1 MITEEGRTKS
11 TIWEVAHRPKTL
23 SELVT
28 YPALRKRLE
37 MYVKEEDFPHI
48 CLHGGTG
55 TGKTTIANI
64 LATSSETIERE
75 FYECGKLDKK
85 EVKKI
90 SSLSSNA
97 PLYLF
102 NKKRRCIIMDEFT
115 DLGLGDQKKFG
126 TTFEYENV
134 GSRYILTTNEI
145 GKVQPMIASR
155 CQLIPTNICQVNE
168 KNKLVFYDHTELTL
182 NDWKEQLRNRGLQV
196 LQKEVEWG
204 RIERYDEGVIDK
216 VLDDETCLEDVRT
229 FIRTLGEQT
238 KMYLMDN

>member
-1 MITEEGRTKS
+1 
-11 TIWEVAHRPKTL
+11 
-23 SELVT
+23 
-28 YPALRKRLE
+28 
-37 MYVKEEDFPHI
+37 
-48 CLHGGTG
+48 
-55 TGKTTIANI
+55 
-64 LATSSETIERE
+64 
-75 FYECGKLDKK
+75 
-85 EVKKI
+85 
-90 SSLSSNA
+90 
-97 PLYLF
+97 
-102 NKKRRCIIMDEFT
+102 
-115 DLGLGDQKKFG
+115 
-126 TTFEYENV
+126 
-134 GSRYILTTNEI
+134 
-145 GKVQPMIASR
+145 MIASR